1 MFPLLL
7 HKNYTLDGSLL
18 GLGIEGVQNMKPENM
33 LLDIL
38 FWAEGTWKTCFLW
51 TPLFCRKTDS
61 PEKNLIDINPS
72 PGVSSSREGWLS

>member
-1 MFPLLL
+1 MLERLFMEVYFMFPLLL

-38 FWAEGTWKTCFLW
+38 F
-51 TPLFCRKTDS
+51 
-61 PEKNLIDINPS
+61 
-72 PGVSSSREGWLS
+72 